1 MVKSRRIESLFLE
14 KNRFKKFSR
23 EASGIFLDFSKTN
36 IDNVQLDLLMK
47 LLSNS
52 SFSTARENLFE
63 GRKINYTE
71 GKPALH
77 TSIRSPLQPI
87 LVGNKNVAEELLA
100 EQKKMIEF
108 CERVQSGSIVS
119 ATGKRFTDVVNI
131 GIGGSQLGPEMVI
144 NALKTSKD
152 LINIHF
158 LSNIDPSN
166 LIDVLDNLN
175 PETTLFVVVSKSFNT
190 LETLKNAT
198 SVEKWLREHLKSGV
212 SVQKH
217 FVAVLSDTHKIE
229 NFSFQFGYKFKI
241 HDFIGGRYSFW
252 GVAGISIMLGL
263 GVDNFNKILAGG
275 ASMDRHFRHSEVD
288 KNLPALLGLIGVWH
302 SSFCNYT
309 NLAIIPYESRLEF
322 FPRYIQQ
329 LQMESNGK
337 NSSRYSETVSGLMSP
352 VVWGDIGTNS
362 QHSFFQYLHQ
372 GTHTVP
378 IEFIVGRSSFVGLDE
393 EHHDLLKLNCV
404 AQSEALMSGN
414 SDNEESSPMS
424 IEGNKPSITLI
435 YDKLDPFTLGALVA
449 LYEHKVFV
457 EGILLGINSFDQFG
471 VELGKSLAKK
481 YMSDLYSNSLFSRK
495 NSNLSKDLLRQLFKD
510 KNG

>member
-1 MVKSRRIESLFLE
+1 
-14 KNRFKKFSR
+14 
-23 EASGIFLDFSKTN
+23 
-36 IDNVQLDLLMK
+36 
-47 LLSNS
+47 
-52 SFSTARENLFE
+52 
-63 GRKINYTE
+63 
-71 GKPALH
+71 
-77 TSIRSPLQPI
+77 
-87 LVGNKNVAEELLA
+87 
-100 EQKKMIEF
+100 
-108 CERVQSGSIVS
+108 
-119 ATGKRFTDVVNI
+119 
-131 GIGGSQLGPEMVI
+131 
-144 NALKTSKD
+144 
-152 LINIHF
+152 
-158 LSNIDPSN
+158 
-166 LIDVLDNLN
+166 
-175 PETTLFVVVSKSFNT
+175 
-190 LETLKNAT
+190 
-198 SVEKWLREHLKSGV
+198 
-212 SVQKH
+212 
-217 FVAVLSDTHKIE
+217 
-229 NFSFQFGYKFKI
+229 
-241 HDFIGGRYSFW
+241 
-252 GVAGISIMLGL
+252 
-263 GVDNFNKILAGG
+263 
-275 ASMDRHFRHSEVD
+275 
-288 KNLPALLGLIGVWH
+288 LLGLIGVWH

-378 IEFIVGRSSFVGLDE
+378 IEFIVGRSSSVGLDE

>member
-1 MVKSRRIESLFLE
+1 M
-14 KNRFKKFSR
+14 
-23 EASGIFLDFSKTN
+23 
-36 IDNVQLDLLMK
+36 
-47 LLSNS
+47 
-52 SFSTARENLFE
+52 
-63 GRKINYTE
+63 
-71 GKPALH
+71 
-77 TSIRSPLQPI
+77 
-87 LVGNKNVAEELLA
+87 
-100 EQKKMIEF
+100 
-108 CERVQSGSIVS
+108 
-119 ATGKRFTDVVNI
+119 
-131 GIGGSQLGPEMVI
+131 
-144 NALKTSKD
+144 
-152 LINIHF
+152 
-158 LSNIDPSN
+158 
-166 LIDVLDNLN
+166 N

-288 KNLPALLGLIGVWH
+288 ENLPALLGLIGVWH

-378 IEFIVGRSSFVGLDE
+378 IEFIVGRSSSVGLDE

-414 SDNEESSPMS
+414 SDNEKSSPMS